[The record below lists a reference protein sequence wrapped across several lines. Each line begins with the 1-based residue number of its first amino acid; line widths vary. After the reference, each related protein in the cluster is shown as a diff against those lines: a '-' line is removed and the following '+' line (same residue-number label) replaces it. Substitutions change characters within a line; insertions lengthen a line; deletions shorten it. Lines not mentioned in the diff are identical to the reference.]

1 VDPVARIKQAARK
14 VERLEQQLDD
24 ARRDYWAAVDD
35 AHKAGMSL
43 GEIASELGISRER
56 VRQLIDKRGRLSE

>member
-1 VDPVARIKQAARK
+1 MARIKQAARK
-14 VERLEQQLDD
+14 VEKLEQQLDD

-43 GEIASELGISRER
+43 GEIAAELGISRER
-56 VRQLIDKRGRLSE
+56 VRQLIDKRGRPE